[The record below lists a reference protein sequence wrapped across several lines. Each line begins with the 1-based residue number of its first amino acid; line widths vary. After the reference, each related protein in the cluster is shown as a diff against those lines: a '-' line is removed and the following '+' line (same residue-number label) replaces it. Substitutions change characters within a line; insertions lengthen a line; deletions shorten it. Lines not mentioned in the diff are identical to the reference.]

1 MAEPIQ
7 PTNPAPETPVVEP
20 VETSLAVVKPPVV
33 EPAETPPVP
42 PKKRRR
48 WLGWL
53 IAIVILGILG
63 VIAFFVAENF
73 ARQYAE
79 NYVREQ
85 IVQVLPIEPSTPV
98 EVVIGPGSVILQALS
113 GTIDR
118 VDIDV
123 ADFALGPVSGQA
135 SIAAVGVPLDG
146 TLPVE
151 QLGISVTV
159 TEANVRK
166 LAGFLSGLDLKTIEL
181 QDGIIQIGTDVSI
194 VFITI
199 PVAVDLLPGAADGGI
214 SFAPQ
219 TIYLGEDK
227 ISVADLQANPLFSSI
242 AGALLA
248 SRTFCVADQLP
259 NALTID
265 DVSVIGTN
273 LVISINGDGTP
284 LADPSLSTVGVCPAA

>member
-1 MAEPIQ
+1 MAEPIARRDE
-7 PTNPAPETPVVEP
+7 PAEAKPSSAEVV
-20 VETSLAVVKPPVV
+20 TV
-33 EPAETPPVP
+33 EPAAAPTEVVVRPATA

-48 WLGWL
+48 WLGWV
-53 IAIVILGILG
+53 IALVVIAILG
-63 VIAFFVAENF
+63 VVAFFVAENF

-85 IVQVLPIEPSTPV
+85 IVQVLPIAPSTTV
-98 EVVIGPGSVILQALS
+98 EVAIGPGSVILQALS

-151 QLGISVTV
+151 QLGITVTV

-181 QDGIIQIGTDVSI
+181 QDGIIQIGTELSV

-199 PVAVDLLPGAADGGI
+199 PVAVDLLPGAGDGGI

-242 AGALLA
+242 AGTLLA

-259 NALTID
+259 TALAIE
-265 DVSVIGTN
+265 DVNVVGTN
-273 LVISINGDGTP
+273 LVIVINGDGTP

>member
-1 MAEPIQ
+1 MVVFE
-7 PTNPAPETPVVEP
+7 NPP
-20 VETSLAVVKPPVV
+20 
-33 EPAETPPVP
+33 P

-53 IAIVILGILG
+53 IALVVLVVLG
-63 VIAFFVAENF
+63 VIAFVVAENF
-73 ARQYAE
+73 VRQYAE

-98 EVVIGPGSVILQALS
+98 TVTIGPGSVILQALS

-118 VDIDV
+118 VDIEV
-123 ADFALGPVSGQA
+123 TEFALGPVSGRA

-151 QLGISVTV
+151 QLGITVTV

-166 LAGFLSGLDLKTIEL
+166 LAGFLSGLELNTIEL
-181 QDGIIQIGTDVSI
+181 QDGVIQIGTELSL

-199 PVAVDLLPGAADGGI
+199 PVAVDLLPGAAEGGI

-242 AGALLA
+242 AGTLLA
-248 SRTFCVADQLP
+248 SRTFCVADQIP
-259 NALTID
+259 TALTIE
-265 DVSVIGTN
+265 DVKVDGTN
-273 LVISINGDGTP
+273 LVIDINGDGTP
-284 LADPSLSTVGVCPAA
+284 LAGPSLSTVGVCPAA